1 MVALTGL
8 RTLGSERVAPLGLAR
23 RFFIYKGREER
34 RGRREGVH
42 SRDEAAYLQE

>member
-23 RFFIYKGREER
+23 RFFIYKGKEER
-34 RGRREGVH
+34 RGTREAVH
-42 SRDEAAYLQE
+42 SGDKRPYLQE